1 MKDTREFMDTVRN
14 KVPPKAKVMVVWME
28 ENSSIIHAAQANVSI
43 ADIGNMVSA
52 LKASTLPQTIW
63 T

>member
-1 MKDTREFMDTVRN
+1 MDTVRN